1 MRTKILLSHFL
12 FSALKLFFAQY
23 LQYDFLRL
31 LLIQSKLAA
40 NLFNH
45 HLILHQ
51 IKITIDQLFAKIL
64 LKLFSA
70 LTELICQTRRQDTRW
85 QSRKTNAKYGD
96 KCT

>member
-12 FSALKLFFAQY
+12 FSSLKLFFAQY
-23 LQYDFLRL
+23 LQYDFFHL

-45 HLILHQ
+45 HLILYQ
-51 IKITIDQLFAKIL
+51 IKITIDHLLTKIL

-70 LTELICQTRRQDTRW
+70 LTELICQTRRQNTRW
-85 QSRKTNAKYGD
+85 QGRKTDAQYSDNSI
-96 KCT
+96 